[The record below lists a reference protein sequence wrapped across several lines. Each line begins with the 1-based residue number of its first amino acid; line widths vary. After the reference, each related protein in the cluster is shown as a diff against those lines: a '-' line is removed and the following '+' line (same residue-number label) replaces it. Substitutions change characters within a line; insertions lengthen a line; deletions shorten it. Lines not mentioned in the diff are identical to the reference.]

1 MFNLKGVDSL
11 FENQGAEFSTIP
23 IDMIEV
29 KSQVREIFEDE
40 DNSLAD
46 LAENIKKQG
55 VLQPILLR
63 PTENGYELIA
73 GERRLRAAKI
83 AGLEMI
89 PAYIREM
96 SDEEAENAQF
106 SENVHR
112 KNLTQIEESKKLQRD
127 FERLGSVEAV
137 CELHQKSHSW
147 LSKRLSLL
155 ALPEQT
161 KRLVTEDI
169 SADIEAI
176 NTVKTIEKHDQEAAK
191 ILVDKLKET
200 GGKNARDES
209 AAVKATVKPPKTKKT
224 EKPEIV
230 EEQVDVF
237 DIEDEDQA
245 KGINY
250 QDFGFRTEPNLD
262 DYTSAQIDGGNEAL
276 KNYANGKNTDGNKKT
291 SFDVIEDMAKKMANG
306 RIKTLIK
313 EREEL
318 KREKTRIESRLIS
331 IEDEIENIESRV

>member
-23 IDMIEV
+23 LDMIEV

-63 PTENGYELIA
+63 PTDDGYELIA

-83 AGLEMI
+83 AGLDMI

-112 KNLTQIEESKKLQRD
+112 KNLTQIEEAKKLQRD
-127 FERLGSVEAV
+127 IDRLGSVEAV

-176 NTVKTIEKHDQEAAK
+176 NTVKTIEKRDPEAAQ

-200 GGKNARDES
+200 GGKNARDEA
-209 AAVKATVKPPKTKKT
+209 AAVKATVKPPKTKKQAV
-224 EKPEIV
+224 EIV
-230 EEQVDVF
+230 EEQIEVF
-237 DIEDEDQA
+237 DTDRSGA
-245 KGINY
+245 
-250 QDFGFRTEPNLD
+250 
-262 DYTSAQIDGGNEAL
+262 TS
-276 KNYANGKNTDGNKKT
+276 
-291 SFDVIEDMAKKMANG
+291 SFDVIENIAKNMGAT
-306 RIKTLIK
+306 RIQTLIK

-318 KREKTRIESRLIS
+318 KREKARIDSRLAS
-331 IEDEIENIESRV
+331 IADEIENIESRV

>member
-1 MFNLKGVDSL
+1 MFDNLKGVNSL

-23 IDMIEV
+23 LDMIEV

-73 GERRLRAAKI
+73 GERRLRAAKM

-127 FERLGSVEAV
+127 IERLGSVEAV

-161 KRLVTEDI
+161 KRLVIEDI

-176 NTVKTIEKHDQEAAK
+176 NTVKTIEKRDPEAAK

-209 AAVKATVKPPKTKKT
+209 AAVKATVKPLKTKKT
-224 EKPEIV
+224 EIV
-230 EEQVDVF
+230 EEQVNIF
-237 DIEDEDQA
+237 DIEDEDQ
-245 KGINY
+245 GI
-250 QDFGFRTEPNLD
+250 
-262 DYTSAQIDGGNEAL
+262 S
-276 KNYANGKNTDGNKKT
+276 KNTNDNRKT
-291 SFDVIEDMAKKMANG
+291 SFNLIEDMAKNKNMGGG
-306 RIKTLIK
+306 RIQALIK

-318 KREKTRIESRLIS
+318 KREKSRIESRLIS
-331 IEDEIENIESRV
+331 IADEIENIESRI